1 MQAVIICG
9 GKGNRL
15 KKIYRFTPKAL
26 IKFNRMS
33 NLQYQIYQLK
43 RNGINDFLFLTNFMK
58 KKITSFLKKQNI
70 NNCKILSDKNTFGT
84 AGSLIG
90 AKKYLKNEFI
100 VLYSDIFIEFDFN
113 NFIKFS
119 RKKNSDCSVVVQA
132 NSHPHDSDTV
142 EYDKYNVINK
152 IIFKNSKAKKINNA
166 TASIFYFKKSSI
178 KNIFFKKNLSKD
190 IVKDILPIIIKKKHL
205 YAYKTIEYLNDFG
218 TPDRFRDVKHC
229 IKKGNI
235 KNLALKNKK
244 TAVFLDRDGVINKE
258 LGVGVKNINDFHILP
273 KVGKAIAKLNINN
286 IPCFIVSNQSVLA
299 KKQIT
304 LDHFKKIIM
313 FFDMYLSKHKAYVD
327 DFLFCPNYKN
337 IKYKDKKN
345 SFFSK
350 FRKPNPGMIFS
361 LTKKYNINLSKSYL
375 IGDSDT
381 DVLAGKRARVK
392 TILLQGP
399 KIEDYKLNIKPNFI
413 AASLWSAVNLIL
425 KKIN

>member
-1 MQAVIICG
+1 M
-9 GKGNRL
+9 
-15 KKIYRFTPKAL
+15 
-26 IKFNRMS
+26 
-33 NLQYQIYQLK
+33 
-43 RNGINDFLFLTNFMK
+43 
-58 KKITSFLKKQNI
+58 
-70 NNCKILSDKNTFGT
+70 
-84 AGSLIG
+84 
-90 AKKYLKNEFI
+90 
-100 VLYSDIFIEFDFN
+100 
-113 NFIKFS
+113 
-119 RKKNSDCSVVVQA
+119 
-132 NSHPHDSDTV
+132 
-142 EYDKYNVINK
+142 
-152 IIFKNSKAKKINNA
+152 
-166 TASIFYFKKSSI
+166 
-178 KNIFFKKNLSKD
+178 
-190 IVKDILPIIIKKKHL
+190 PIIIKKKHL

-327 DFLFCPNYKN
+327 DFLFCPNYKK

-413 AASLWSAVNLIL
+413 ATSLWSAVNLIL

>member
-1 MQAVIICG
+1 M
-9 GKGNRL
+9 
-15 KKIYRFTPKAL
+15 
-26 IKFNRMS
+26 
-33 NLQYQIYQLK
+33 
-43 RNGINDFLFLTNFMK
+43 
-58 KKITSFLKKQNI
+58 
-70 NNCKILSDKNTFGT
+70 
-84 AGSLIG
+84 
-90 AKKYLKNEFI
+90 
-100 VLYSDIFIEFDFN
+100 
-113 NFIKFS
+113 
-119 RKKNSDCSVVVQA
+119 
-132 NSHPHDSDTV
+132 
-142 EYDKYNVINK
+142 
-152 IIFKNSKAKKINNA
+152 
-166 TASIFYFKKSSI
+166 
-178 KNIFFKKNLSKD
+178 
-190 IVKDILPIIIKKKHL
+190 PIIIKKKHL

-218 TPDRFRDVKHC
+218 TPDRFKDVKHC

-286 IPCFIVSNQSVLA
+286 IPCFIVSNQSILA

-413 AASLWSAVNLIL
+413 ATSLWSAVNLIL

>member
-1 MQAVIICG
+1 M
-9 GKGNRL
+9 
-15 KKIYRFTPKAL
+15 
-26 IKFNRMS
+26 
-33 NLQYQIYQLK
+33 
-43 RNGINDFLFLTNFMK
+43 
-58 KKITSFLKKQNI
+58 
-70 NNCKILSDKNTFGT
+70 
-84 AGSLIG
+84 
-90 AKKYLKNEFI
+90 
-100 VLYSDIFIEFDFN
+100 
-113 NFIKFS
+113 
-119 RKKNSDCSVVVQA
+119 
-132 NSHPHDSDTV
+132 
-142 EYDKYNVINK
+142 
-152 IIFKNSKAKKINNA
+152 
-166 TASIFYFKKSSI
+166 
-178 KNIFFKKNLSKD
+178 
-190 IVKDILPIIIKKKHL
+190 
-205 YAYKTIEYLNDFG
+205 NDFG
-218 TPDRFRDVKHC
+218 TPDRFRNVKHC

-258 LGVGVKNINDFHILP
+258 LGVGVKNINEFHILP

>member
-1 MQAVIICG
+1 
-9 GKGNRL
+9 
-15 KKIYRFTPKAL
+15 
-26 IKFNRMS
+26 
-33 NLQYQIYQLK
+33 
-43 RNGINDFLFLTNFMK
+43 
-58 KKITSFLKKQNI
+58 
-70 NNCKILSDKNTFGT
+70 
-84 AGSLIG
+84 
-90 AKKYLKNEFI
+90 
-100 VLYSDIFIEFDFN
+100 
-113 NFIKFS
+113 
-119 RKKNSDCSVVVQA
+119 
-132 NSHPHDSDTV
+132 
-142 EYDKYNVINK
+142 
-152 IIFKNSKAKKINNA
+152 
-166 TASIFYFKKSSI
+166 
-178 KNIFFKKNLSKD
+178 
-190 IVKDILPIIIKKKHL
+190 LPIIIKKKTL

-235 KNLALKNKK
+235 KNLSLKNKK

-258 LGVGVKNINDFHILP
+258 LGVGVKNINEFHILP
-273 KVGKAIAKLNINN
+273 KVGEAIAKLNINN

>member
-1 MQAVIICG
+1 MFLWHKTGPNNLLLNEEKV
-9 GKGNRL
+9 
-15 KKIYRFTPKAL
+15 KKY
-26 IKFNRMS
+26 
-33 NLQYQIYQLK
+33 
-43 RNGINDFLFLTNFMK
+43 K
-58 KKITSFLKKQNI
+58 K
-70 NNCKILSDKNTFGT
+70 LSDYSSDLTFK
-84 AGSLIG
+84 SLPYEIDLI
-90 AKKYLKNEFI
+90 AKDSSLGEK
-100 VLYSDIFIEFDFN
+100 
-113 NFIKFS
+113 
-119 RKKNSDCSVVVQA
+119 RKRW
-132 NSHPHDSDTV
+132 H
-142 EYDKYNVINK
+142 
-152 IIFKNSKAKKINNA
+152 
-166 TASIFYFKKSSI
+166 
-178 KNIFFKKNLSKD
+178 KNLSKD

-361 LTKKYNINLSKSYL
+361 LTKKYNINL
-375 IGDSDT
+375 
-381 DVLAGKRARVK
+381 
-392 TILLQGP
+392 
-399 KIEDYKLNIKPNFI
+399 
-413 AASLWSAVNLIL
+413 
-425 KKIN
+425 